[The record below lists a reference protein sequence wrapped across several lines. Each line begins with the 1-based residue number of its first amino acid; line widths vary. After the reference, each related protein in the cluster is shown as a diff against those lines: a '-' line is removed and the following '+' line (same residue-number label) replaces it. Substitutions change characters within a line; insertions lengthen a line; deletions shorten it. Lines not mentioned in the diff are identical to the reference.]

1 MSSVV
6 AQRPR
11 SQDIETSEANEANE
25 SPRPTAARGRAP
37 VRICRRVFRR
47 RPAKPGRRLDIQGL
61 RAVCMI
67 QVLGFHAWRIG
78 SPIGVDAFIMIS
90 AYLMTGAFVRRAEAG
105 RTPWVVERWLH
116 TFKRLMPPLVVTVLI
131 TVAAS
136 LLVLPRNRWIEVL
149 VQGAAS
155 VTYWQ
160 NWRLA
165 AVSADYFAD
174 NHAVSSPLQHLWS
187 MSMQGQVFLLWPVL
201 MAVCAGFA
209 SLMRLSVRRV
219 VAVAFAALAAVSL
232 TWLIMAAPAD
242 GSVYFDTRARIWEF
256 ALGSAIAA
264 AAPRLRP
271 RRAWARWLASWLGLG
286 ALVLFCLV
294 SIGTYPGPMAAV
306 PMTAVA
312 AILLCDTG
320 PRGGTVSHL
329 LSWRPLVALGDCSYA
344 VYLVH
349 WPLFVL
355 YLTATDQETFDLRT
369 GATLIAIVL
378 VAATIMTWGVDRPAQ
393 TFPRS
398 GRRLGIQAAMVV
410 TSLVVGG
417 IPLGVA
423 GGAIAYQREQEIAQQ
438 IEVGVDPDHPGAL
451 ALGKGQA
458 SEWTKPPVPGPL
470 AVTAEWVSLSGT
482 ECDEDVTERVDSEN
496 SSCRRLPSSSDEAV
510 RAVVVGDSHAAQNIV
525 PTLRLLHDTEDWD
538 ITAYLKGACSFG
550 LPEYYK
556 GSCRDRN
563 SVALEQIEADPPDV
577 VVLQTTETAKD
588 SSSEVLRP
596 GIKRL
601 VEQLTGEGIAVIGF
615 RDNPRSDKSLYECAS
630 TVGPE
635 TMVGGCV
642 FPKEDV
648 MAAEDPAKFL
658 EEMPLFHQID
668 AGDMLCPGDV
678 CGTIIGDVFVYM
690 DDNHVSATY
699 SRTMAPE
706 LASRIKQAMGI
717 EQPG

>member
-1 MSSVV
+1 MSAVMV
-6 AQRPR
+6 RRPKPQETGTGEDPQPDAVRR
-11 SQDIETSEANEANE
+11 SIPARIWRRAVR
-25 SPRPTAARGRAP
+25 RP
-37 VRICRRVFRR
+37 
-47 RPAKPGRRLDIQGL
+47 PAKPGRRLDIQGL

-90 AYLMTGAFVRRAEAG
+90 AYLMTGAFVRRAEDG
-105 RTPWVVERWLH
+105 RTPWFVERWLH

-232 TWLIMAAPAD
+232 TWLITAAPAD

-458 SEWTKPPVPGPL
+458 SEWTKSPVPGPL

-648 MAAEDPAKFL
+648 MAAEDPAKLL

>member
-232 TWLIMAAPAD
+232 TWLITAAPAD

-286 ALVLFCLV
+286 ALALFCLV

-306 PMTAVA
+306 PMAAVA

-393 TFPRS
+393 VFPRS

-648 MAAEDPAKFL
+648 MAAEDPAKLL